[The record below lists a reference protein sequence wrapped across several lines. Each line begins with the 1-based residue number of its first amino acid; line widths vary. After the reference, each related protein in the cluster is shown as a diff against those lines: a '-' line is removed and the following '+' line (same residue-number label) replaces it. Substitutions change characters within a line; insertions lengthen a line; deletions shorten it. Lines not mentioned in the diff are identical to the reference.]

1 MTSSLANLFIVL
13 ALLGVFAALFAIFL
27 SLRAIFSGELL
38 PVDADEGAAR
48 AALLDRKRALLE
60 SLRDLGEDHATGK
73 IDEEDF
79 GLLSGQLRAEL
90 AEVLA
95 AIDARVEAKRDE
107 IEALIRGEKN
117 A

>member
-1 MTSSLANLFIVL
+1 MTSTLANLVIVL
-13 ALLGVFAALFAIFL
+13 ALLGVFAALFAFFL

-48 AALLDRKRALLE
+48 AALVDRKRALIE

-79 GLLSGQLRAEL
+79 ALLSGQLRSQL

-95 AIDARVEAKRDE
+95 AIDARVEAKREE
-107 IEALIRGEKN
+107 IEALVRGEGH